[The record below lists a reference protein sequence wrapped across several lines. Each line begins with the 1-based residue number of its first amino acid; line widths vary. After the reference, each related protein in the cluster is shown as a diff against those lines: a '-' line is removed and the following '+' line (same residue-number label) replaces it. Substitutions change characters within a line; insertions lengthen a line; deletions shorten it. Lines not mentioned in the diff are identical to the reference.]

1 MQWAWLWCSVVHFL
15 TSPEKTIEFWP
26 ELFFFL
32 QYLDGIQLPCLAGL
46 SNQKSFFFFF
56 LSRQFYVQFHPL
68 EFKWNILLLMQMLLN
83 AIES

>member
-1 MQWAWLWCSVVHFL
+1 MHFL

-26 ELFFFL
+26 EGFFFL

-46 SNQKSFFFFF
+46 SNQKSFFFF
-56 LSRQFYVQFHPL
+56 LSRQSYVQFHPL
-68 EFKWNILLLMQMLLN
+68 EFKWNILLLMQILLN